1 MDVLYMVPL
10 SIGLSFALITCAGRF
25 KRAGR
30 REEGVTV
37 EPVSFQTTSSR
48 QAVHVVVQQPPDT
61 QTTTAG
67 ANNPEG
73 GNSSSPDSDPPYDE
87 PLEVIR
93 NARSSAACDP
103 HHHHHSHHHLYQ
115 ELQPVSSQATG
126 AHPHSQLQENS
137 GGSQDSSELEDSSGG
152 GHYEV
157 VRDTPTSQATYSTGS
172 VHHHEY
178 NKISVREPL
187 SRVLEGLEHTYNEV
201 DDERMSSFYEE
212 IPGSDSS
219 SVAYARIGPR
229 TVGLSANQ
237 ASRGRERSRTPTP
250 PPPPP
255 PPPPMS
261 GAYGANS
268 VAGATGGHDVELL
281 SELSEVR
288 RALDRERKL
297 RLSLE
302 DRIKA
307 LEAQLL
313 QQLQQKHNVT
323 SNNVIANRNSNPLED
338 IVDSPSSSSHPQPTT
353 IVIQGGQTY
362 SSNHPSHRSITGNNS
377 WHPNIPSTQ
386 PVPIPGRVT
395 LQITSSSRPQLA
407 DGEGD
412 YLVSEHPVNSSP
424 SSSSTSSTHTVHKTP
439 SIRQN
444 HLAGGRM
451 INSTNSPSPTVTATT
466 SITSPSIFSTTTTT
480 TTTTSRS
487 GGVTV
492 SRIITDN
499 L

>member
-1 MDVLYMVPL
+1 
-10 SIGLSFALITCAGRF
+10 
-25 KRAGR
+25 
-30 REEGVTV
+30 
-37 EPVSFQTTSSR
+37 
-48 QAVHVVVQQPPDT
+48 
-61 QTTTAG
+61 
-67 ANNPEG
+67 
-73 GNSSSPDSDPPYDE
+73 
-87 PLEVIR
+87 
-93 NARSSAACDP
+93 
-103 HHHHHSHHHLYQ
+103 
-115 ELQPVSSQATG
+115 
-126 AHPHSQLQENS
+126 
-137 GGSQDSSELEDSSGG
+137 
-152 GHYEV
+152 
-157 VRDTPTSQATYSTGS
+157 
-172 VHHHEY
+172 
-178 NKISVREPL
+178 
-187 SRVLEGLEHTYNEV
+187 
-201 DDERMSSFYEE
+201 MSSFYEE

-261 GAYGANS
+261 GAHGANS
-268 VAGATGGHDVELL
+268 VTGATGSHDVELL

-313 QQLQQKHNVT
+313 QQLQQQNVT

-338 IVDSPSSSSHPQPTT
+338 IVDSPSSSHPQPTT

-377 WHPNIPSTQ
+377 WHQNIPSTH

-395 LQITSSSRPQLA
+395 LQISSSSRPQLA

-424 SSSSTSSTHTVHKTP
+424 SSSSTSSTHTVQKTP

-451 INSTNSPSPTVTATT
+451 INSNNNPSPTVTATT
-466 SITSPSIFSTTTTT
+466 SITSLSSIHSTTTAT